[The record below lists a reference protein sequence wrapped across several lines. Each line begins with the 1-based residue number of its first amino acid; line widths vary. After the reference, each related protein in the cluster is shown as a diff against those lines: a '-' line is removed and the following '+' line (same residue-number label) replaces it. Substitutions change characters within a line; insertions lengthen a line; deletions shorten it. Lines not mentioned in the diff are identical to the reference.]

1 MTVNT
6 AIPNIILPS
15 LSSLALKHGI
25 SPKLLFAEAGID
37 LESIQVR
44 DLDLELHEIEAVV
57 LLLSRHIGEPS
68 IGLLLGA
75 HLQAEML
82 SMFGPLI
89 ASSPNP
95 RVGIECFSRFK
106 QLLHPQFDL
115 RLEEEGAQAVLYY
128 QSNDETPIGDLPFYA
143 DALFSALVNL
153 GNYFI
158 GGQKKPLFVEFRHAK
173 PATLTLHQ
181 KTFGCPIVFGCQK
194 DKLVF
199 DRRVLDLP
207 HLSHNFSL
215 HQLFRQQAQE
225 QLKQFSN
232 PIASQVK
239 HIIKGH
245 LSDSELSADRV
256 AHQLN
261 ISRRTLYRQLKAEN
275 ACYSQLRNEVITEA
289 AKTMLANTHYSTEM
303 IAYEL
308 GYKDRS
314 NFVHAFKRLT
324 GYTPSEFRSI
334 K

>member
-1 MTVNT
+1 MTESTSV
-6 AIPNIILPS
+6 PNIILPS

-25 SPKLLFAEAGID
+25 SPKRLFNDAGVD

-44 DLDLELHEIEAVV
+44 DLDLELHEIESVI
-57 LLLSRHIGEPS
+57 LLLSTHIGEPS
-68 IGLLLGA
+68 IGVLLGA

-82 SMFGPLI
+82 AMFGPLI

-95 RVGIECFSRFK
+95 RVGLECFSRFK

-115 RLEEEGAQAVLYY
+115 KLEEKDQQATLYY

-143 DALFSALVNL
+143 EALFSALVNL

-158 GGQKKPLFVEFRHAK
+158 GGQKKPALVEFRHK
-173 PATLTLHQ
+173 EPASLELYEQ
-181 KTFGCPIVFGCQK
+181 TFNCPINFSCAQ

-199 DRRVLDLP
+199 DRSVLDLP

-225 QLKQFSN
+225 QLKNFSS

-239 HIIKGH
+239 HIIKAN
-245 LSDSELSADRV
+245 LSDPDLSADTV
-256 AHQLN
+256 AQQLN
-261 ISRRTLYRQLKAEN
+261 TSRRTLYRQLKAEN
-275 ACYSQLRNEVITEA
+275 VSYSQLRNEVIIDT
-289 AKTMLANTHYSTEM
+289 AKSLLASTHYSTET

-324 GYTPSEFRSI
+324 GHSPSQFRSS

>member
-1 MTVNT
+1 MTEKT
-6 AIPNIILPS
+6 TIPNIILPS
-15 LSSLALKHGI
+15 LSSLALKCGV
-25 SPKLLFAEAGID
+25 SPKLIFAEAGID
-37 LESIQVR
+37 LESIQLR
-44 DLDLELHEIEAVV
+44 DLDLELHEVESVV
-57 LLLSRHIGEPS
+57 LLLSKHIGEPS

-82 SMFGPLI
+82 AMFGPLI

-115 RLEEEGAQAVLYY
+115 KLREDGEQAALYY

-143 DALFSALVNL
+143 EALFSALVNL

-158 GGQKKPLFVEFRHAK
+158 GGQKKPLSVEFRHAK
-173 PATLTLHQ
+173 PANSSLHEQ
-181 KTFGCPIVFGCQK
+181 TFNCSLEFGCQT

-199 DRRVLDLP
+199 ERSVLDLP

-225 QLKQFSN
+225 QLKQFSS

-239 HIIKGH
+239 RIIKGN
-245 LSDSELSADRV
+245 LSDPALSADTV
-256 AHQLN
+256 AHQLS

-275 ACYSQLRNEVITEA
+275 LCYSELRNQVIIET
-289 AKTMLANTHYSTEM
+289 AKTMLTTTHYSTEV

-324 GYTPSEFRSI
+324 GHTPSQFRLM

>member
-1 MTVNT
+1 MTINNV
-6 AIPNIILPS
+6 IPNIILPS

-25 SPKLLFAEAGID
+25 SPKLVFAEAGID
-37 LESIQVR
+37 LDAIQVR
-44 DLDLELHEIEAVV
+44 DLDLGLHEVESVV
-57 LLLSRHIGEPS
+57 LLLSRHIGDPS

-82 SMFGPLI
+82 TMFGPLI

-115 RLEEEGAQAVLYY
+115 RLKEEGEQAALYY

-143 DALFSALVNL
+143 EALFSALVNL

-158 GGQKKPLFVEFRHAK
+158 GGQKKPLLVEFRHAK
-173 PATLTLHQ
+173 PATFSLHQ
-181 KTFGCPIVFGCQK
+181 ETFNCPITFGCQK
-194 DKLVF
+194 DRLVF
-199 DRRVLDLP
+199 ERSVLDLP

-225 QLKQFSN
+225 QLKQFSR
-232 PIASQVK
+232 PMSSQVK
-239 HIIKGH
+239 HIIKSK
-245 LSDSELSADRV
+245 LSDSALSADTV
-256 AHQLN
+256 AHQLS

-275 ACYSQLRNEVITEA
+275 VCYSELRNEVIVEA
-289 AKTMLANTHYSTEM
+289 AKEMLTNTHYSTEI

-324 GYTPSEFRSI
+324 GETPSQFRLT